1 MCGRIAL
8 YADSGQVA
16 KLFDIDSDY
25 VPTVPPSWNIAPKSL
40 VIACYRRTKM
50 ATVPWGIPTRSG
62 ERPLIN
68 ARSETAHTKPTF
80 AKAFDKA
87 RCLVP
92 VNGFYEWTTN
102 RSGRKRPVWI
112 TRLDDQPFALAGLI
126 VLKPTPALVI
136 MTTEPNSLIAS
147 IHNRMPVIVE
157 PESFDNW
164 FSQNARSPQI
174 RAITTSR
181 PWEAMHALPVSQL
194 VNSPRHDGPEL
205 IAAAV

>member
-16 KLFDIDSDY
+16 ELFDIDSDY
-25 VPTVPPSWNIAPKSL
+25 VPAVPPSWNIAPKSP

-50 ATVPWGIPTRSG
+50 ATVPWGIQTRNG

-68 ARSETAHTKPTF
+68 ARSETAHAKPTF

-87 RCLVP
+87 RCLIP
-92 VNGFYEWTTN
+92 VNGFYEWTPN
-102 RSGRKRPVWI
+102 QSGRKRPVWI
-112 TRLDDQPFALAGLI
+112 TRQDDQPFALAGLI

-136 MTTEPNSLIAS
+136 MTTEPNSLVRP
-147 IHNRMPVIVE
+147 IHNRMPVIVQ
-157 PESFDNW
+157 PESFDDW
-164 FSQNARSPQI
+164 FTQEARSPQM
-174 RAITTSR
+174 RAITASR
-181 PWEAMHALPVSQL
+181 PWEAMQALPVSHL

-205 IAAAV
+205 IAAA